1 MNSLKYCRPF
11 FLQTALLI
19 GCFVAISTQ
28 AAGPAPKPLK
38 GNVLM
43 YSGSLGELQPPQ
55 SGPLKMAFTLE
66 GEAAQKVFLELK
78 ESADPCGA
86 QPDTRYRASNDGL
99 LVCTSNAAGKQVR
112 CTFGLDVRNA
122 KLIEG
127 SIC

>member
-1 MNSLKYCRPF
+1 MNHINLKLCLVLSL
-11 FLQTALLI
+11 
-19 GCFVAISTQ
+19 GVANSVHATGSSTT
-28 AAGPAPKPLK
+28 PLK

-43 YSGSLGELQPPQ
+43 YSGSLGELQPSQ
-55 SGPLKMAFTLE
+55 NGPLKMAFTLE

-86 QPDTRYRASNDGL
+86 QPDTRYRASSDGL